1 MITLSSPYGPIEIW
15 ACGDPAVIQ
24 RLEMDATMNAFR
36 PAVQQHAAL
45 VGIAALPDGCLSFAR
60 LAHRLI
66 GYCTVHP
73 PDPIERWSQSR
84 VPGVFELGAVETSST
99 HRGRHLARRLL
110 EATFSTGRFENKIVL
125 ATLYHWHFDL
135 EGTSL
140 TTYAYRQLLER
151 LYGSVGFR
159 VFPTDDPEIAYYPG
173 NSLMARVGPQ
183 ASPELITEFERL
195 RFLGKEALR

>member
-1 MITLSSPYGPIEIW
+1 MLTLSSPYGPIEIW
-15 ACGDPAVIQ
+15 PCGDPAVIQ
-24 RLEMDATMNAFR
+24 RLEMDASLNAFR
-36 PAVQQHAAL
+36 AADQQHDAL
-45 VGIAALPDGCLSFAR
+45 IGIAALPDSCLSFAR

-73 PDPIERWSQSR
+73 PDRIERWSQSR
-84 VPGVFELGAVETSST
+84 IPGLFELGAVETSDA

-110 EATFSTGRFENKIVL
+110 EVTFSTGRFENKIVI

-151 LYGSVGFR
+151 LYGSVGFK
-159 VFPTDDPEIAYYPG
+159 VYTTDDPEIAYYPG
-173 NSLMARVGPQ
+173 NSLMARVGKS
-183 ASPELITEFERL
+183 ASPELIAEFDRL
-195 RFLGKEALR
+195 RFLEKGVKG

>member
-1 MITLSSPYGPIEIW
+1 MLTLSSPYGPIEIW
-15 ACGDPAVIQ
+15 PCGDPAVIQ
-24 RLEMDATMNAFR
+24 RLEIDTSLNAFR
-36 PAVQQHAAL
+36 RAAQQHEAL
-45 VGIAALPDGCLSFAR
+45 VSIAQLPDGCLSFAR

-73 PDPIERWSQSR
+73 PDQIERWSQSGI
-84 VPGVFELGAVETSST
+84 PGLFELGAVETSGA

-151 LYGSVGFR
+151 LYGSVGFQ
-159 VFPTDDPEIAYYPG
+159 VYPTDDPEIAYYPG
-173 NSLMARVGPQ
+173 NSLMARIGPK
-183 ASPELITEFERL
+183 ASPELIAEFHRL
-195 RFLGKEALR
+195 RFLEKEGKG

>member
-1 MITLSSPYGPIEIW
+1 MLTLSSPYGPIEIW
-15 ACGDPAVIQ
+15 PCGDPAVIQ
-24 RLEMDATMNAFR
+24 RLEMDASLNAFR
-36 PAVQQHAAL
+36 AAAQQHDAL
-45 VGIAALPDGCLSFAR
+45 VGIAALQDGCLSFAR

-73 PDPIERWSQSR
+73 PDRIERWSQSR
-84 VPGVFELGAVETSST
+84 LPGLFELGAVETSDA

-110 EATFSTGRFENKIVL
+110 EVTFSTGRFENKIVI

-151 LYGSVGFR
+151 LYGSVGFK
-159 VFPTDDPEIAYYPG
+159 VYPTDDPEIAYYPG
-173 NSLMARVGPQ
+173 NSLMARVGPG
-183 ASPELITEFERL
+183 ASLELIAEFDRL
-195 RFLGKEALR
+195 RFLGKEAAR